1 MMLCLLGPPKCRAF
15 IIICCYMPNK
25 HNTSLKGLRACKDVL
40 NELIGGTAELAACFH
55 LFRTMAADTGVQYDS
70 DALDECISMLTVM
83 NRLMYRQMSELK
95 HRQMMDIVTRKAVS
109 GLERLGSH
117 SACLA
122 EVAGEV
128 SHERE

>member
-1 MMLCLLGPPKCRAF
+1 MQ
-15 IIICCYMPNK
+15 
-25 HNTSLKGLRACKDVL
+25 DVL

-55 LFRTMAADTGVQYDS
+55 LFRTMATDTGVQYDS

-117 SACLA
+117 STCFA
-122 EVAGEV
+122 EVAEEV
-128 SHERE
+128 SDERE

>member
-1 MMLCLLGPPKCRAF
+1 MLH
-15 IIICCYMPNK
+15 N

-55 LFRTMAADTGVQYDS
+55 LFRTMATDTGVQYDS
-70 DALDECISMLTVM
+70 DALDECLSMLTVM

-117 SACLA
+117 SACLT
-122 EVAGEV
+122 EVTGEV